1 MFDTTTPE
9 RIENKKP
16 QYEYSDDELAQRDAS
31 YNESLYGSTEQPH
44 DFDAWEEELTDIDTE
59 TEPGVTDRNR
69 GGIDIVSIDG
79 AIADKTALGQ
89 NSDERR
95 QHIAE
100 AHDTLHNNDSLMQR
114 QFNEQ
119 VSAVAAQIETNF
131 AVSGM
136 ETPDTND
143 IAERLEGEM
152 IQDVLDGDD
161 PHDMNSNVNTD
172 NLNEA
177 RRAVE
182 AAYTLEQIEEGET
195 EILNRLDGS
204 TVGKVIEYQQGVR
217 EKGGAEQVSNE
228 DLALLGKKIEQGAA
242 TEDASETVSYIGED
256 GQVHQVEKNN
266 RARNLA
272 EAWIGGNWNEGGDV
286 DHATRDK
293 VYYYLETARERENL
307 QDPEVRNRVMSKIA
321 HMITN
326 EAHDS
331 DRMSRGDV

>member
-1 MFDTTTPE
+1 MFDTATPE

-31 YNESLYGSTEQPH
+31 YNESLYGSVEQQH
-44 DFDAWEEELTDIDTE
+44 DFDAWEAELTDVDAKA
-59 TEPGVTDRNR
+59 EPGVTDRNR
-69 GGIDIVSIDG
+69 GGIDIVAIDG
-79 AIADKTALGQ
+79 SIADKTALGQ
-89 NSDERR
+89 KSDERR

-119 VSAVAAQIETNF
+119 VGIVATQIETIF

-152 IQDVLDGDD
+152 IQDTLDGDN
-161 PHDMNSNVNTD
+161 PNGMNSNVNTD

-182 AAYTLEQIEEGET
+182 AAYTLEQVEDGET
-195 EILNRLDGS
+195 EILTRLDDS
-204 TVGKVIEYQQGVR
+204 TAGKVIEYQQGVR
-217 EKGGAEQVSNE
+217 EKGAAEQVSNE
-228 DLALLGKKIEQGAA
+228 GLALLGKKIEQGAA
-242 TEDASETVSYIGED
+242 ATDAGETVSYIGED

-272 EAWIGGNWNEGGDV
+272 EAWIDGNWNEGGDV
-286 DHATRDK
+286 DHTTRDK
-293 VYYYLETARERENL
+293 VYYYLETAHERENL
-307 QDPEVRNRVMSKIA
+307 QDPEVRDRVMSKIA

-331 DRMSRGDV
+331 DREKATV